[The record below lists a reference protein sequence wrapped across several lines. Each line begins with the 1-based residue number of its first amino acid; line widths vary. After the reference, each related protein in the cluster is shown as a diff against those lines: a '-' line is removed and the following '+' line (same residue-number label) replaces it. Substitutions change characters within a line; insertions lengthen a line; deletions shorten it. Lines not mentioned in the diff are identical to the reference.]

1 MKIQHNVRI
10 TLTLYIGVCLVALNG
25 CSRKGPGEVSSESAE
40 YSHEDIRG
48 DCLDNRLFGGE
59 ANGSLI
65 LEVHGNDL
73 HMIHADAFYQC
84 CLGYRVEYEIDDFN
98 ITAIESDI
106 NSPCL
111 CDCHFNLL
119 SILYDL
125 AEGLYVVTLIGID
138 GDTVGVDSAFVGG

>member
-1 MKIQHNVRI
+1 MKVRCI
-10 TLTLYIGVCLVALNG
+10 TRIALVLCIFVCLTALWG
-25 CSRKGPGEVSSESAE
+25 CSRKGPGEVPSETAE
-40 YSHEDIRG
+40 YSHEEIRG

-59 ANGSLI
+59 ITGSLI

-73 HMIHADAFYQC
+73 HIIHADVFYQC
-84 CLGYRVEYEIDDFN
+84 CLGYLVEYEIDDFN

-111 CDCHFNLL
+111 CDCYFNLL

-125 AEGLYVVTLIGID
+125 AEGLYVVTLIGIT
-138 GDTVGVDSAFVGG
+138 GDTVGVDSAFVGE